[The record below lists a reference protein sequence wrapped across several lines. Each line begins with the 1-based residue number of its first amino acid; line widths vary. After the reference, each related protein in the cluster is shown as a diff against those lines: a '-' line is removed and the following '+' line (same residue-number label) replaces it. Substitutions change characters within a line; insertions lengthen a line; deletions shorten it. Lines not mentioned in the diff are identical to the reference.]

1 MHTPEKIWREQ
12 CAATATIE
20 NRFGRTAAFDYLV
33 GEKLPTF
40 VTTARTRPDFARQLP
55 WFIAGIRAL
64 FDLDDIANGLERV
77 EKRLLERIRDDALD
91 DDLPSSAGSDLDALR
106 QVADLLKTPTLG
118 TA

>member
-1 MHTPEKIWREQ
+1 MHTPEEIWREQ

-33 GEKLPTF
+33 GEKLLTF

-55 WFIAGIRAL
+55 LFVAHIRAL
-64 FDLDDIANGLERV
+64 FDLDDIASGLRRIEQRF
-77 EKRLLERIRDDALD
+77 LERIRDDALD
-91 DDLPSSAGSDLDALR
+91 DDLPSSARSDLDALR
-106 QVADLLKTPTLG
+106 QVADLLETPTLG